1 MADGIINLDSTSSKL
16 EARIVWNSQ
25 SNGSSE
31 NSSNVFASFQIRRTD
46 GYSTRGNWT
55 GELGIDEET
64 QSFTVSTTV
73 GGDFITLKEFT
84 KYNVKHNDDGSGT
97 CSISAWC
104 DAPSGT
110 SLSGQSVNGGENV
123 GLDKIARYLK
133 IISFEVRNITI
144 NTAQV
149 FWNTDVPRN
158 GTYFYLNNGSEVGS
172 STYGETVASDGRS
185 GMFNI
190 KNLEPN
196 KSYSIKIKCIRS
208 DNSLATTSEN
218 KSFATAQIATINQA
232 SNFNIGTNPTIKW
245 NNPSNCKTTVY
256 AENIVNG
263 KVESTLSREVDVSG
277 KNTYTYSLNANTLYS
292 KVPNSNSGTIRYG
305 IKSIND
311 GKSYYNSIEKKYFV
325 INSNPDFSKFVF
337 KDTNSKT
344 LALTGNNQK
353 FIKRYSNLQVT
364 VSTANKAVAKN
375 YASMKNYT
383 LTVGTKNSG
392 EVSYSSTAD
401 VNLSVNAIDNN
412 IIFVTA
418 KDSRQNT
425 TAVQAT
431 INNSNYYNY
440 TNLTITKCTLTRA
453 DGGVGTQVTLN
464 YEGNIWNNSF
474 GKVKNDIASIKYEY
488 KIAGSKDWKIGKTVL
503 SPTIS
508 GNKYSQTVVI
518 QGDLDGTGFNEEN
531 NYDFRLTV
539 SDKLTAKQ
547 FTTIFGAGKPLLAY
561 HKNGIAIG
569 GKYDTDI
576 NAILQILGNLKIK
589 TGDIVLND
597 NGKIQI
603 NENIGSNTFKSGCGI
618 ASGTDGANAKS
629 ANMRL
634 FSWYGIGFAP
644 SISGQKIPQGEN
656 AVYIDCRSGNVTAR
670 GSISSEDGTL
680 QAKPETLYSN
690 SAGSTTNITL
700 AKSTENYS
708 FVEIYYVDTVSQGDI
723 YHSVKVS
730 EPNGKIV
737 SLFNLVP
744 QNESAFDLRFNSKA
758 VKIDKNKILNL
769 GTYYYCGWIHASSAD
784 FYHSNELKIVKVLG
798 YR

>member
-46 GYSTRGNWT
+46 GYSTRGNWS
-55 GELGIDEET
+55 GELGIDGET
-64 QSFTVSTTV
+64 QGFTVSTTI
-73 GGDFITLKEFT
+73 GGDFVTLKEFT
-84 KYNVKHNDDGSGT
+84 KYGVHHNDDGSGT

-110 SLSGQSVNGGENV
+110 SLSGQSVNGGANV
-123 GLDKIARYLK
+123 ELDKIARYLK
-133 IISFEVRNITI
+133 ITSFEIRNITI

-158 GTYFYLNNGSEVGS
+158 GTYFCLNDGSEIGS

-196 KSYSIKIKCIRS
+196 KTYSIKIKCIRS
-208 DNSLATTSEN
+208 DSLLATTSETKTFSTYN
-218 KSFATAQIATINQA
+218 IAMITQA
-232 SNFNIGTNPTIKW
+232 PNFNIGENPTINW
-245 NNPSNCKTTVY
+245 NNPSGCKTVAY

-263 KVESTLSREVDVSG
+263 NIESKLAGEVDVTGRSS
-277 KNTYTYSLNANTLYS
+277 YTYSLNANTLYS
-292 KVPNSNSGTIRYG
+292 KIPSSNSGTIRYV
-305 IKSIND
+305 IRSSND
-311 GKSYYNSIEKKYFV
+311 GKDYWGTTERHFYLT
-325 INSNPDFSKFVF
+325 NSNPIFSNFVF

-344 LALTGNNQK
+344 VSLTGDNQK
-353 FIKRYSNLQVT
+353 FIRGYSNLQAT
-364 VSTANKAVAKN
+364 ISTTNKAVAKN
-375 YASMKNYT
+375 YASMKSYS
-383 LTVGTKNSG
+383 LSVGTRNSG
-392 EVSYSSTAD
+392 EVAYSNNSD
-401 VNLSVNAIDNN
+401 VNLSVNGIDNN
-412 IIFVTA
+412 VIFVTA

-425 TAVQAT
+425 TAVQKN
-431 INNSNYYNY
+431 ISDSNYYKY
-440 TNLTITKCTLTRA
+440 SDLTITKCTLTRS

-464 YEGNIWNNSF
+464 FEGAIWNNSF
-474 GKVKNDIASIKYEY
+474 GKVKNSIESIKYEY
-488 KIAGSKDWKIGKTVL
+488 KIAGSNNWISGKTIL
-503 SPTIS
+503 KPTIS
-508 GNKYSQTVVI
+508 GDRYLQTVLI
-518 QGDLDGTGFNEEN
+518 QGDLDGEGFNEEN

-539 SDKLTAKQ
+539 SDKLTTRQ
-547 FTTIFGAGKPLLAY
+547 YTTIFGSGKPLLAY

-576 NAILQILGNLKIK
+576 DAILQLLGNLKIK
-589 TGDIVLND
+589 TGDLLLND

-603 NENIGSNTFKSGCGI
+603 NENIGSNSFKSGCGI
-618 ASGTDGANAKS
+618 ASGSDGATAKS
-629 ANMRL
+629 SNMRL
-634 FSWYGIGFAP
+634 FSWYGIGFSP

-656 AVYIDCRSGNVTAR
+656 AVFIDCRSGDVTAR
-670 GSISSEDGTL
+670 GSISSEEGAL
-680 QAKPETLYSN
+680 QAKPEILYN
-690 SAGSTTNITL
+690 SSGATADIILS
-700 AKSTENYS
+700 KSTENFS
-708 FVEIYYVDTVSQGDI
+708 FVEIYYVDTISQGDI

-744 QNESAFDLRFNSKA
+744 QNENAFDLRFNSKA

-769 GTYYYCGWIHASSAD
+769 GTYYYCGWIHANSAD

-798 YR
+798 YK